1 MKHFYERNIT
11 DIKQEYTIFLTNI
24 LTPLLYEG
32 IKKLYNQSLE
42 FEKKF
47 EIAQTKDPNIKNPGV
62 LKLFQKFLKNLP
74 NLNNHLIET
83 ETNRLRDNSKCA
95 DIFDDLIKAV
105 IKSNIILL
113 TFNATDKTCNIVKE
127 RYHEN
132 IDVKEFIHKCYIE
145 CAKIFYDYPEIF
157 WHKYSTIDIK
167 RNQREA
173 HDLVKKCIV
182 EAIRKM
188 LPMKLILE
196 EYLKNDYVENHKQNL
211 GDINQAEYTNIKN
224 LLKRDLYNQ
233 NGGNSILEDSEFFEN
248 SENDNKTDEVGN
260 IVNNKIKNESSDENI
275 NKFDDHLSQSSVK
288 EIKKPQ
294 IKSVNVD
301 INTSRASAANS
312 VFKNALNSMNKN
324 ITNENITSPK
334 QVVESPKK
342 VVESPKKVVESPKQ
356 VTSPKQVV
364 ESPKQVVESPKQV
377 VESPKQVV
385 ESPKQVV
392 ESPKQVVES
401 PKQVVE
407 SPKQVIESPK
417 KKMSININRENDI
430 SSMEL
435 KINQKD
441 IKNIKEK
448 INNSHSDVINN
459 LL

>member
-47 EIAQTKDPNIKNPGV
+47 EIAQTKDPNIKNPGA

-113 TFNATDKTCNIVKE
+113 TFNTSDKTCNIVKE
-127 RYHEN
+127 RYHDN

-173 HDLVKKCIV
+173 HELVRKCIV

-196 EYLKNDYVENHKQNL
+196 EYLKNDYVEDHKQNL
-211 GDINQAEYTNIKN
+211 GDLNQAEYTNIKN
-224 LLKRDLYNQ
+224 LLRRDLYNQ
-233 NGGNSILEDSEFFEN
+233 NGGNSILEDSEFFNN
-248 SENDNKTDEVGN
+248 SGEDNNITDEVGN
-260 IVNNKIKNESSDENI
+260 IVNNNETSDGNI
-275 NKFDDHLSQSSVK
+275 NKFDEHLSQSSVK
-288 EIKKPQ
+288 ETKKVPET
-294 IKSVNVD
+294 KSVNID

-324 ITNENITSPK
+324 ITNENIA
-334 QVVESPKK
+334 
-342 VVESPKKVVESPKQ
+342 
-356 VTSPKQVV
+356 SPKQVV

-385 ESPKQVV
+385 TSPEKVV

-401 PKQVVE
+401 PKQVVTSPKKVVE
-407 SPKQVIESPK
+407 SPKQVVASPK
-417 KKMSININRENDI
+417 QVVTSPKQVVASQKKMAININRENDI

-448 INNSHSDVINN
+448 LSNSHSDVINN